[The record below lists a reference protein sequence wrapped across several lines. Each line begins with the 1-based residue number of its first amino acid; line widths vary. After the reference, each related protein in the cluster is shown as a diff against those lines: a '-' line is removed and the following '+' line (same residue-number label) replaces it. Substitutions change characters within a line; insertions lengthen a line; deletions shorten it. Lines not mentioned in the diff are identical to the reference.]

1 MAVGTKLIRS
11 EINKKYIKSKKM
23 SLFTAMFIMA
33 PRRQQEQILEAYAS
47 IVMLAFILF
56 IILYLNGT
64 LIIENGDK
72 VEV

>member
-1 MAVGTKLIRS
+1 
-11 EINKKYIKSKKM
+11 NKKNM

-33 PRRQQEQILEAYAS
+33 PRRQQEQILEGYAS

>member
-1 MAVGTKLIRS
+1 
-11 EINKKYIKSKKM
+11 M

-33 PRRQQEQILEAYAS
+33 PRRQREQILEGYAS

>member
-1 MAVGTKLIRS
+1 
-11 EINKKYIKSKKM
+11 M

-33 PRRQQEQILEAYAS
+33 PRRQREQILEAYAS
-47 IVMLAFILF
+47 IVMLAFIIF